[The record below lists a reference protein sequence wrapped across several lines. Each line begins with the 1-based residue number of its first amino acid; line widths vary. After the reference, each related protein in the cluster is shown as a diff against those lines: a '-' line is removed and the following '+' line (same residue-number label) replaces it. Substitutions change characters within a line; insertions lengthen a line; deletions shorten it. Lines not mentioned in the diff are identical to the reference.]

1 MTVKIVTDSSCDL
14 PDELVK
20 EFDIAIVPLTV
31 RFGDDEFIDRV
42 ELSTD
47 EFWRR
52 SKASEVL
59 PETAA
64 PSPGAFETAYRTAQA
79 DGYDSIVTINLSG
92 DLSATIQAADAA
104 ARAVAD
110 DISVEIVDSRTV
122 SMGLGSLVLKAA
134 RAARDGSDSKTIA
147 ADIRDAASRTR
158 LVAALDT
165 LENLKKGGRIGGAAS
180 MLGSL
185 LSIKPIIEVIDGK
198 VESNSK
204 QRTRA
209 KALQFLVDSLA
220 EAGPVENL
228 AVMHA
233 QCEDLDKFL
242 TRLGQTN
249 TEEIVVGE
257 IGAVIGAHAGIGA
270 IGFTYQVPA

>member
-1 MTVKIVTDSSCDL
+1 MPVKIVTDSSCDL
-14 PDELVK
+14 PDDLLEEL
-20 EFDIAIVPLTV
+20 DIAIVPLTV
-31 RFGDDEFIDRV
+31 RFGDDEFVDRV
-42 ELSTD
+42 ELKTD

-52 SKASEVL
+52 SKASSVL

-64 PSPGAFETAYRTAQA
+64 PSPGAFEAAYRGAKA
-79 DGYDSIVTINLSG
+79 DGYDAVVVINLSG

-110 DISVEIVDSRTV
+110 DITVEVVDSRTV
-122 SMGLGSLVLKAA
+122 SMGLGSLVL
-134 RAARDGSDSKTIA
+134 RAARLAKGGADASDIA
-147 ADIRDAASRTR
+147 AQIRDAASRTR
-158 LVAALDT
+158 MVAALDT

-209 KALQFLVDSLA
+209 KALQFLVDSVA
-220 EAGPVENL
+220 NAGEVENL

-233 QCEDLDKFL
+233 QCDDLESFL
-242 TRLGQTN
+242 SKLRESYDG
-249 TEEIVVGE
+249 EIVVGE

>member
-110 DISVEIVDSRTV
+110 EISVEIVDSRTV